1 MDNLNDIL
9 IFTKVV
15 EQGSFTA
22 AAERLELPK
31 SSVSRAVS
39 RLEERLG
46 AELLRR
52 STRQL
57 RLTEIGQRYYDHCRR
72 IVQELEEA
80 NSVVASYQAQ
90 PSGLIRITAPYILGQ
105 AFLGMVLAEY
115 MATYPDVTC
124 HVELSNRRI
133 DLIEEGFDVAIR
145 VGELPD
151 SSLKMIHLGR
161 ATAALFASPTY
172 LQRHGNPQ
180 TPEEIAAH
188 VLLDNAQTPVKVWT
202 LHRGSDQVRVAVS
215 PRIVCNDTVIL
226 LEHAIAHLGIAVLPK
241 FITGQPSSSI
251 S

>member
-161 ATAALFASPTY
+161 ANGGSICQSHLSPTPRQSPDAGGDCSPCSSR
-172 LQRHGNPQ
+172 QRPNPGQ
-180 TPEEIAAH
+180 GLDTPPWLRPGQGCCFTA
-188 VLLDNAQTPVKVWT
+188 NSMQ
-202 LHRGSDQVRVAVS
+202 R
-215 PRIVCNDTVIL
+215 PRSFC
-226 LEHAIAHLGIAVLPK
+226 
-241 FITGQPSSSI
+241 
-251 S
+251 

>member
-1 MDNLNDIL
+1 M
-9 IFTKVV
+9 V

-90 PSGLIRITAPYILGQ
+90 PSGLIRITAPYILG
-105 AFLGMVLAEY
+105 A
-115 MATYPDVTC
+115 
-124 HVELSNRRI
+124 
-133 DLIEEGFDVAIR
+133 GFFGNGASR
-145 VGELPD
+145 VYGHLP
-151 SSLKMIHLGR
+151 
-161 ATAALFASPTY
+161 
-172 LQRHGNPQ
+172 
-180 TPEEIAAH
+180 
-188 VLLDNAQTPVKVWT
+188 
-202 LHRGSDQVRVAVS
+202 
-215 PRIVCNDTVIL
+215 
-226 LEHAIAHLGIAVLPK
+226 
-241 FITGQPSSSI
+241 
-251 S
+251 